1 MIYSKCLKW
10 NCHFMT
16 KVAFF
21 HQQQNAKPD
30 VALFTHSKQAT
41 EKCPK
46 SVFNFFKVVKNA
58 LSFCN
63 TVAFF

>member
-1 MIYSKCLKW
+1 
-10 NCHFMT
+10 MT

-21 HQQQNAKPD
+21 NQQQNAKPD

>member
-46 SVFNFFKVVKNA
+46 SVFNFFEVVKNP